1 MRERVTVLA
10 GALLQCVLTLLGRCS
25 TRPRGCVQTRHCIS
39 EYHIKRWVLTR
50 FHPER
55 FCAEDFPCPVEA
67 GSSRSTEPACL
78 HLPLSMEARGGYDQ
92 PHVFNACIIGI
103 MNHLVM
109 SVITDLLSI
118 GSKRVNDTCA
128 YSGAWFTE
136 FPGGSPVD
144 HNPITGYQP

>member
-1 MRERVTVLA
+1 
-10 GALLQCVLTLLGRCS
+10 
-25 TRPRGCVQTRHCIS
+25 
-39 EYHIKRWVLTR
+39 
-50 FHPER
+50 
-55 FCAEDFPCPVEA
+55 
-67 GSSRSTEPACL
+67 
-78 HLPLSMEARGGYDQ
+78 MEARGGYDQ

-128 YSGAWFTE
+128 YPGAWFTE

-144 HNPITGYQP
+144 HNPITWEGTGEGKGEGKREGNREGTSEGK

>member
-1 MRERVTVLA
+1 M
-10 GALLQCVLTLLGRCS
+10 
-25 TRPRGCVQTRHCIS
+25 
-39 EYHIKRWVLTR
+39 TR
-50 FHPER
+50 FHPKR

-136 FPGGSPVD
+136 FPGGSPMD

>member
-1 MRERVTVLA
+1 
-10 GALLQCVLTLLGRCS
+10 
-25 TRPRGCVQTRHCIS
+25 
-39 EYHIKRWVLTR
+39 
-50 FHPER
+50 
-55 FCAEDFPCPVEA
+55 
-67 GSSRSTEPACL
+67 
-78 HLPLSMEARGGYDQ
+78 MEARGGYDQ

-144 HNPITGYQP
+144 HNPITFFVLLLAFKLG

>member
-1 MRERVTVLA
+1 
-10 GALLQCVLTLLGRCS
+10 
-25 TRPRGCVQTRHCIS
+25 
-39 EYHIKRWVLTR
+39 
-50 FHPER
+50 
-55 FCAEDFPCPVEA
+55 
-67 GSSRSTEPACL
+67 
-78 HLPLSMEARGGYDQ
+78 MEARGGYDQ

-144 HNPITGYQP
+144 HNPITTNEHMMGRWGHSGEVQTFMGN

>member
-1 MRERVTVLA
+1 MGSGNRGHSKRSYVSSTIRSLRFSVEEMRRLVLIN
-10 GALLQCVLTLLGRCS
+10 G
-25 TRPRGCVQTRHCIS
+25 
-39 EYHIKRWVLTR
+39 
-50 FHPER
+50 
-55 FCAEDFPCPVEA
+55 
-67 GSSRSTEPACL
+67 
-78 HLPLSMEARGGYDQ
+78 MYDQ

-128 YSGAWFTE
+128 YPGAWFTE